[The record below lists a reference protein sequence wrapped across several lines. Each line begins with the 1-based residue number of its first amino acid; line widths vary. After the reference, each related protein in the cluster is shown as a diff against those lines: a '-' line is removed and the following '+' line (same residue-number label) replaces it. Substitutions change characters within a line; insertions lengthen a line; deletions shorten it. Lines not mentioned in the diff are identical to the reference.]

1 MPCRRRR
8 LFWPWRSLQQRW
20 RQQDTPEEGLV
31 AISVA
36 LVVTLVALAATLV
49 ALAAT
54 SVALVVSERRGQP
67 LRGTPLTAST
77 WLLAGALLA
86 GGMS

>member
-8 LFWPWRSLQQRW
+8 SFWAWRSLRQRW
-20 RQQDTPEEGLV
+20 RQQDTPGEGLV

-49 ALAAT
+49 A
-54 SVALVVSERRGQP
+54 SVVSEPRGRP
-67 LRGTPLTAST
+67 LGRTPLTAST
-77 WLLAGALLA
+77 LLLGGASLA
-86 GGMS
+86 GGIS